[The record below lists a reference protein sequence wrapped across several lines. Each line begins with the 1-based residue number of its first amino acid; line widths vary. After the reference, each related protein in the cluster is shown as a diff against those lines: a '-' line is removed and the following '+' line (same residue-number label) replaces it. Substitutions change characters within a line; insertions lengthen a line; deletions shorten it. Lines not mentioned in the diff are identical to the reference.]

1 MSSTSV
7 SLGDS
12 FSLSPGSDFEQTPP
26 RIQHHHQHHRR
37 RDWSPPPTA
46 PADPA
51 GPSNSSR
58 PAHPPRLPSPRL
70 FRDFFSAMSDTA
82 SRRQATLPPANYS
95 ESIQDVNRALQSANR
110 ALQNAQE
117 AFQIRRS
124 RPDRQSL
131 VDLTSSSP
139 PSDPAE
145 VNFLSE
151 TTHPQDPRPHR
162 TGQLNS
168 LNEPVHTFGALDL
181 PPINLG
187 NTATL
192 LRLWPVRLQ
201 DSESA
206 IPIPSDVRRLQ
217 EEEAIHR
224 QRENHNNWQ
233 RTQARTRE
241 RERIQANQTQ
251 SMSPSASSSSSQPA
265 SRPRSAIQRAED
277 PAIESVDLTE
287 VDDNVGLSS
296 ALAKQR
302 QDAILAQNPGT
313 ESGRTKLTAYK
324 CPVCMDTPTDATS
337 TVCGHVFCHRC
348 IIDTLNWSI
357 DQRREDMPT
366 NRKVKGVCPVC
377 RKQLELK
384 DTGTGRHLIPLEL
397 KLMMVSKR
405 KRDQDKEATKGK
417 GKQKLVKAGT
427 LSENDEDDA
436 PERKR
441 NKESTWARK
450 ASTRESTEDALWG
463 EFIQE
468 P

>member
-1 MSSTSV
+1 M
-7 SLGDS
+7 
-12 FSLSPGSDFEQTPP
+12 
-26 RIQHHHQHHRR
+26 
-37 RDWSPPPTA
+37 
-46 PADPA
+46 
-51 GPSNSSR
+51 N
-58 PAHPPRLPSPRL
+58 
-70 FRDFFSAMSDTA
+70 DTA

-95 ESIQDVNRALQSANR
+95 ESIQDVSRALQSANR

-117 AFQIRRS
+117 AFQTRRYRS
-124 RPDRQSL
+124 DRPSL
-131 VDLTSSSP
+131 VDLTGSSP
-139 PSDPAE
+139 PNNSAE
-145 VNFLSE
+145 VNFLSD

-162 TGQLNS
+162 TRQLNT
-168 LNEPVHTFGALDL
+168 LNEPVFPPPLTL
-181 PPINLG
+181 PPIDLA
-187 NTATL
+187 NTAAL
-192 LRLWPVRLQ
+192 LRLWPVRPQ
-201 DSESA
+201 NPDSVIRSL
-206 IPIPSDVRRLQ
+206 PDVRRLQ

-251 SMSPSASSSSSQPA
+251 PSMSPSTSSSSSQA
-265 SRPRSAIQRAED
+265 TRRPRSAISIAED

-287 VDDNVGLSS
+287 VDDNAGLSA

-313 ESGRTKLTAYK
+313 ESGRTTLTAYK

-357 DQRREDMPT
+357 DQRREDLPP

-397 KLMMVSKR
+397 KLMVGVKR
-405 KRDQDKEATKGK
+405 KRDQDKGNEKGK
-417 GKQKLVKAGT
+417 GKQKLVKAET
-427 LSENDEDDA
+427 LSDGDDDDDH
-436 PERKR
+436 ERKR
-441 NKESTWARK
+441 NKENIRAGKARK
-450 ASTRESTEDALWG
+450 RESTEDALWG
-463 EFIQE
+463 EFMAEQ
-468 P
+468 